1 MKVSFTHTC
10 NKDHIT
16 NSYQKDDHNINTT
29 TTTPSN
35 NDNRHGRQH
44 QTLSTIIDSFL
55 TQDTQ
60 QGSSENSREA
70 FTNAL
75 RVMNTEE
82 GLTLAL
88 ELMNSLENSELNLN
102 DNKEKGVSQDF
113 LDSLERVSI
122 NDLPNKDTAD
132 CPICTNKFID
142 DKYPLL
148 VKLPCSVQQINGKKA
163 KGHIFDLE
171 CIGPWLKVNSTCPL
185 CRFDVLEVNK
195 KRKEKLEEELRKAK
209 EEDDEE
215 EEEYWDDYG

>member
-1 MKVSFTHTC
+1 M
-10 NKDHIT
+10 
-16 NSYQKDDHNINTT
+16 
-29 TTTPSN
+29 
-35 NDNRHGRQH
+35 
-44 QTLSTIIDSFL
+44 

-60 QGSSENSREA
+60 ETSENSREA

-75 RVMNTEE
+75 RTMNTEE

-88 ELMNSLENSELNLN
+88 ELMNSLENSDLNFN
-102 DNKEKGVSQDF
+102 DNKENGVSQDF

-148 VKLPCSVQQINGKKA
+148 VKLPCSVQQINGNKA

-171 CIGPWLKVNSTCPL
+171 CVGPWLKVNSTCPL

-215 EEEYWDDYG
+215 EEEDWDDYG

>member
-1 MKVSFTHTC
+1 MT
-10 NKDHIT
+10 
-16 NSYQKDDHNINTT
+16 
-29 TTTPSN
+29 
-35 NDNRHGRQH
+35 R
-44 QTLSTIIDSFL
+44 
-55 TQDTQ
+55 DTQ
-60 QGSSENSREA
+60 ESSDSSREA

-88 ELMNSLENSELNLN
+88 ELVNSLENSDVQFN
-102 DNKEKGVSQDF
+102 DNKEKGVSQEF

-122 NDLPNKDTAD
+122 NDLPNKETAD

-148 VKLPCSVQQINGKKA
+148 VKLPCSVQQINGKKG

-185 CRFDVLEVNK
+185 CRFDVLEANK

-215 EEEYWDDYG
+215 EEEDWDDYG

>member
-1 MKVSFTHTC
+1 
-10 NKDHIT
+10 
-16 NSYQKDDHNINTT
+16 
-29 TTTPSN
+29 
-35 NDNRHGRQH
+35 
-44 QTLSTIIDSFL
+44 
-55 TQDTQ
+55 
-60 QGSSENSREA
+60 
-70 FTNAL
+70 
-75 RVMNTEE
+75 MNTEE

-88 ELMNSLENSELNLN
+88 ELVNSLENSDVQFN
-102 DNKEKGVSQDF
+102 DNKEKGVSQEF

-122 NDLPNKDTAD
+122 NDLPNKETAD

-148 VKLPCSVQQINGKKA
+148 VKLPCSVQQINGKKG

-185 CRFDVLEVNK
+185 CRFDVLEANK

-215 EEEYWDDYG
+215 EEEDWDDYG

>member
-16 NSYQKDDHNINTT
+16 NSYRIDDHNINT

-60 QGSSENSREA
+60 GTSDNSREA

-75 RVMNTEE
+75 RIMNTEE

-88 ELMNSLENSELNLN
+88 ELMNSLENSDLNFN

-132 CPICTNKFID
+132 CPICTNKFIE

-148 VKLPCSVQQINGKKA
+148 VKLPCSVQQINGKEA

-215 EEEYWDDYG
+215 EEEDWDDYG